1 MLQQRMAKFCAQPEG
16 TGQIF
21 RAAALLVAHLHEQTS
36 LLAPYCAKNLPPSRP
51 RLKREQ
57 THQYG
62 HFLPSLIDGRGTFNR
77 VLFF

>member
-1 MLQQRMAKFCAQPEG
+1 MLQRRMAKFWAQPEG

-36 LLAPYCAKNLPPSRP
+36 LLAPCRAKNLPPSRP

-57 THQYG
+57 PLEFKRDLKICHEPQLSAYSRW
-62 HFLPSLIDGRGTFNR
+62 H
-77 VLFF
+77 